1 MFCHKVTFL
10 TAEGLILPGEQEQAA
25 APGREVAPV
34 AQLAAVPALLSAGEA
49 LAALKLGATII
60 S

>member
-1 MFCHKVTFL
+1 MTIL

-25 APGREVAPV
+25 APRREVAPV